1 MLNVVVTLQQCCGN
15 VLITSESDIVTTSET
30 DVDTILILD
39 HVTTLLQRVNN
50 DVVTTLSQR
59 CCASW
64 ERCKLVIIGKIIY
77 SILYYFIGVVCA
89 ITRFVLG
96 RHICAE

>member
-1 MLNVVVTLQQCCGN
+1 M
-15 VLITSESDIVTTSET
+15 S
-30 DVDTILILD
+30 
-39 HVTTLLQRVNN
+39 QRCYNVNN

-96 RHICAE
+96 RHICAELPKEPQSLQENYAKQYQMTEETITEKW